1 MSDMGILLLVLL
13 AGAGLAYLWYTKII
27 GRRNTALEALS
38 SIDVQL
44 RKRHDLIPNLVAMAK
59 RFMTHERE
67 LLDRLTE
74 QRAKAAEP
82 YSRHDPRAV
91 EQHLA
96 DERALQSSLVRV
108 LAVAENYP
116 DLKSDRTV
124 IEVQEGLEE
133 VEGHIAAA
141 RRFYNSAVTDLN
153 NSVQIFPGNIIAGW
167 AKVEPMPYFELEDS
181 AMRAPVDVG
190 ALMDKP

>member
-1 MSDMGILLLVLL
+1 MSESGFLLLAVLGAGILVV
-13 AGAGLAYLWYTKII
+13 YVWYVKLI
-27 GRRNTALEALS
+27 GRRNRALEALS

-67 LLDRLTE
+67 LLEKLTE
-74 QRAKAAEP
+74 QRAKAAAP
-82 YSRHDPRAV
+82 YEKTDPEAV
-91 EQHLA
+91 ERHLA
-96 DERALQSSLVRV
+96 EERALQSSLMRV

-124 IEVQEGLEE
+124 IEVQQGLEE
-133 VEGHIAAA
+133 VEGHISAA
-141 RRFYNSAVTDLN
+141 RRFYNASVTDLN
-153 NSVQIFPGNIIAGW
+153 NAIQIFPGNIIAGW
-167 AKVEPMPYFELEDS
+167 AKVSPMPWFELEDS

-190 ALMDKP
+190 ALMDR